1 MGIQALNLVF
11 YFLLYFYLEEVVQ
24 NEYGVSKDFCFCI
37 KHLFAD
43 NDKEKKRFLN
53 SKSKGPDIA
62 LISIPNL
69 NFSEVALEIS
79 NLSRSFN
86 HKKAVNNL
94 NFSIQEGEL
103 FCLLGHNGAGKS
115 TTINLLT
122 GMLKPDNGGQISFF
136 GMDYEKDLDLIRR
149 KMGFCPQSDILYDY
163 LTLQEHIEL
172 IAKIKNIKFDG
183 SQEIN
188 QLLDRLEITQFK
200 KKFAKTLSLG
210 NKRKLSLAMSI
221 LGDSKVLELFLLI

>member
-1 MGIQALNLVF
+1 MDIALGIQAINLVF

-24 NEYGVSKDFCFCI
+24 NEYGVSKNLCFCFRN
-37 KHLFAD
+37 LFGE
-43 NDKEKKRFLN
+43 KEKKKLLKTN
-53 SKSKGPDIA
+53 SKGSNIA

-69 NFSEVALEIS
+69 NCSEVALEIS

-94 NFSIQEGEL
+94 NFSILEGEL

-122 GMLKPDNGGQISFF
+122 GMLKPDAGGQISFF

-149 KMGFCPQSDILYDY
+149 RMGFCPQSDILYDY

-172 IAKIKNIKFDG
+172 IGKIKNIKVEG
-183 SQEIN
+183 SQEISH
-188 QLLDRLEITQFK
+188 LLDRLEITSLK
-200 KKFAKTLSLG
+200 HKFAKTLSLG

-221 LGDSKVLELFLLI
+221 LGDSKVFPLP